1 MGTIDE
7 YVEVEELLHLTKVHL
22 LSAYEYLKRIGG

>member
-7 YVEVEELLHLTKVHL
+7 YVEVQELLHLTKVHL
-22 LSAYEYLKRIGG
+22 LSAYEYLKSK